1 MVECLL
7 IDRDSAKR
15 KRLAL
20 LLTELGFNC
29 AERSVT
35 EEGIVYCHQR
45 HPAVVMMEASAHMS
59 TSEFLRKINARQVG
73 SAEPIIILYADHPDV
88 ETVVQSIFDGA
99 AEFLA
104 RPFDRDLL
112 KFKLEQAGAL
122 KH

>member
-7 IDRDSAKR
+7 IESNEAER
-15 KRLAL
+15 KRLVVLMAD
-20 LLTELGFNC
+20 LGFAC
-29 AERSVT
+29 AERAVT
-35 EEGIVYCHQR
+35 EEAILYCRQQT
-45 HPAVVMMEASAHMS
+45 PAVVMMEASASPS
-59 TSEFLRKINARQVG
+59 TCEFLRSISQRPHGAK
-73 SAEPIIILYADHPDV
+73 PIIILYADSPEV
-88 ETVVQSIFDGA
+88 ENVVQSIHEGA

>member
-7 IDRDSAKR
+7 IESNELER
-15 KRLAL
+15 KRLATL
-20 LLTELGFNC
+20 MADLGFAC
-29 AERSVT
+29 AERAAT
-35 EEGIVYCHQR
+35 EDAILYCRLQT
-45 HPAVVMMEASAHMS
+45 PAVVMMEASVSPS
-59 TSEFLRKINARQVG
+59 TCEFLRSISQRQNG
-73 SAEPIIILYADHPDV
+73 EKPIIILYSDSPDV
-88 ETVVQSIFDGA
+88 ENVVQSIHEGA